1 MGTESMDDDSSGDA
15 GLDDDAP
22 DMETDHDDELT
33 EDGADLVEP
42 DPAGEDTPPS
52 VPGTEAAAATAVDAA
67 AAETLQ
73 VAAGP
78 TVLERMRSAGI
89 NNARALEHL
98 QRGWVRMDGQVIT
111 DPDYPAAPP
120 ARWVI
125 LP

>member
-1 MGTESMDDDSSGDA
+1 MDDDSSGDA
-15 GLDDDAP
+15 VLDDDAP
-22 DMETDHDDELT
+22 NLENDHDDEPP
-33 EDGADLVEP
+33 EDSTDLLEP
-42 DPAGEDTPPS
+42 DPAEGDTPLS
-52 VPGTEAAAATAVDAA
+52 VPGTEAAAGTAVDAA
-67 AAETLQ
+67 AAKTLQ

-98 QRGWVRMDGQVIT
+98 QRGWVRMDGQVVT
-111 DPDYPAAPP
+111 DPDYPAAPT

>member
-1 MGTESMDDDSSGDA
+1 MDDDSSGDA
-15 GLDDDAP
+15 VLDDHAP
-22 DMETDHDDELT
+22 DMENDHDDELT
-33 EDGADLVEP
+33 EDSTDLVEP
-42 DPAGEDTPPS
+42 DPAEEDTPLS
-52 VPGTEAAAATAVDAA
+52 VPGTEAAAATPVDAA
-67 AAETLQ
+67 AAETPQ
-73 VAAGP
+73 AAAGP

-111 DPDYPAAPP
+111 DPDHPAAPP